1 MRRFLAISFI
11 WLASIIPAAAQT
23 YPRGPIK
30 VLCSFAA
37 GSGADVIVRFFAN
50 KLAEQSKATV
60 IVENRVGAQG
70 NIGTAAVAHARPDG
84 QTILIT
90 ANTVL
95 AAAPHLFKDLGWDP
109 RKDFAP
115 VGMLARL
122 SFVFA
127 VDAKSSMKSMD
138 DLVQELQKSGEKG
151 FYGSTVNTGIVAAE
165 LFKAQKNLSTQR
177 IPFKDVSDALGG
189 LLQGEVTYIIY
200 DTPWVLGNAR
210 AGKIRPLAL
219 TSKFRSSSFADVPT
233 MAELGYKDYD
243 LTPWW
248 GVVAPAGTPEAIVKQ
263 LTAWFA
269 QITAAPDT
277 KAFLN
282 KIAADP
288 YPGTPD
294 DMKAQLESD
303 FKAWGDYVRLA
314 NIPVQ

>member
-1 MRRFLAISFI
+1 MRRFLALLFI
-11 WLASIIPAAAQT
+11 YLASGMVASAQT

-30 VLCSFAA
+30 VICSFAA
-37 GSGADVIVRFFAN
+37 GSGADIIVRFFAN
-50 KLAEQSKATV
+50 KLAEEAKAV
-60 IVENRVGAQG
+60 VVVENRPGAQG
-70 NIGTAAVAHARPDG
+70 NIGTAAVAHAKPDG

-115 VGMLARL
+115 IGMLARL

-127 VDAKSSMKSMD
+127 VDAKSSIRSMD
-138 DLVQELQKSGEKG
+138 DLVRDLGKSGDRA

-165 LFKAQKNLSTQR
+165 LFKAQRNLVTQR

-189 LLQGEVTYIIY
+189 LLQGEVTYIVY
-200 DTPWVLGNAR
+200 DTPWVLGNTR
-210 AGKIRPLAL
+210 SGKIRPLAL
-219 TSKFRSSSFADVPT
+219 TSKFRSSSFAEVPT

-248 GVVAPAGTPEAIVKQ
+248 GVVAPKGTPEAIVNQ

-277 KAFLN
+277 REFLN
-282 KIAADP
+282 KIASDP

-294 DMKAQLESD
+294 EMKARLEGD